1 MKKASTQLKNS
12 HYFALFIICHVHVAG
27 LGSRVNGE
35 ITFHVGNLGPNT
47 TKEHIVTLFQQANN
61 DKEEGKVNNC
71 IIPQDHLNSSTNN
84 DPSGRRYN
92 ANANNQDS
100 GRFALLTMPATT
112 QDEVNAAMNACKH
125 VNGHELD
132 DCGNILSV
140 REVTT
145 LYVGNLS
152 PRTDENGLCDL
163 FEEHGLVTGCIIP
176 ADHNNNDAGMKNGVT
191 RNNNNNGRFALVTM
205 PINDAQSAITHLH
218 GMDVDGNVITVRDI
232 QFMNGGRGLPGGGL
246 AAAALAAGAVGAVA
260 AFNAERNVDVTL
272 HVSNMNPSTSRG
284 DIEDLFSG
292 YGTVQECIIPFDDD
306 DGGGGGSNNN
316 NSSMNRFALVTMPA
330 EEAFHA
336 CNELNGYELDGYKLR
351 VREARSYGRNGI
363 GGMRNLMDDTVS
375 DYDASYDCRR
385 RRVAEETPPGA
396 LATLG
401 AMGAF
406 IGGMILFKPCRKDSE
421 KDSQLAQRAY
431 DGENNDDLDAGLDDI
446 INNIDGAAG
455 AHDRR
460 NFVVDPPGAFHMGK
474 HHYTGD
480 GVRYF
485 SPLCEQCIA
494 ARADADGVVALAVN
508 GNEYDDLDLND
519 TNNDLSFDLE
529 AATKFTD
536 FNSNDLGR
544 YHSSMHVRHC
554 KSTTCAIC
562 IKEKGVFFVKS
573 RKDEF
578 VPSAEAAGGGVS

>member
-1 MKKASTQLKNS
+1 MT
-12 HYFALFIICHVHVAG
+12 
-27 LGSRVNGE
+27 
-35 ITFHVGNLGPNT
+35 
-47 TKEHIVTLFQQANN
+47 
-61 DKEEGKVNNC
+61 
-71 IIPQDHLNSSTNN
+71 
-84 DPSGRRYN
+84 
-92 ANANNQDS
+92 
-100 GRFALLTMPATT
+100 
-112 QDEVNAAMNACKH
+112 
-125 VNGHELD
+125 
-132 DCGNILSV
+132 
-140 REVTT
+140 
-145 LYVGNLS
+145 
-152 PRTDENGLCDL
+152 RT
-163 FEEHGLVTGCIIP
+163 
-176 ADHNNNDAGMKNGVT
+176 
-191 RNNNNNGRFALVTM
+191 NNNNNGRFALITM

-218 GMDVDGNVITVRDI
+218 GMNVDGNIITVRDI
-232 QFMNGGRGLPGGGL
+232 QYMNGGRGLPGGGL

-260 AFNAERNVDVTL
+260 AFNPERNVDVTL

-292 YGTVQECIIPFDDD
+292 YGAVQECIIPYDEEDGR
-306 DGGGGGSNNN
+306 GGGGGVSNNN

-330 EEAFHA
+330 EEAFNA

-363 GGMRNLMDDTVS
+363 GGGMRNLMDDTVS

-385 RRVAEETPPGA
+385 RKGVDETPPGA

-421 KDSQLAQRAY
+421 KDTSAY
-431 DGENNDDLDAGLDDI
+431 DDDNNDDLDAGLDDI
-446 INNIDGAAG
+446 INNIDGVAD

-573 RKDEF
+573 RKEL
-578 VPSAEAAGGGVS
+578 SADAAGGSMSREVYRETMMS